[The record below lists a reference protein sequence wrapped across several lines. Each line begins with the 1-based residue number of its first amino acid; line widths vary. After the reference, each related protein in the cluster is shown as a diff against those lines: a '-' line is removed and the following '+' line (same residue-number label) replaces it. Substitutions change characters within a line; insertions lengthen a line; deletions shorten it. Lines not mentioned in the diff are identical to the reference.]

1 MPQEWAVVGPRPKYG
16 VDQAGQE
23 PRTTRDRVDLLGP
36 RRVVQVRDPCVDE
49 RGGWVGG
56 QVVERSERVHAVH

>member
-1 MPQEWAVVGPRPKYG
+1 MPQAWTVVGPRPKYAI
-16 VDQAGQE
+16 DQAGQE
-23 PRTTRDRVDLLGP
+23 PRATSDWIDLLRT

-49 RGGWVGG
+49 RGGWVGS

>member
-1 MPQEWAVVGPRPKYG
+1 ME
-16 VDQAGQE
+16 
-23 PRTTRDRVDLLGP
+23 LLRS
-36 RRVVQVRDPCVDE
+36 RRIVQVRNPCVDE